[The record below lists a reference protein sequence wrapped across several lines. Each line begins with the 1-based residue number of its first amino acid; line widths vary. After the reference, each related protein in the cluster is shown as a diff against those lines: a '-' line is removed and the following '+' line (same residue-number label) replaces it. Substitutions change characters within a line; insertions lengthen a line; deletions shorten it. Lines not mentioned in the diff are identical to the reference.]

1 MKVGCV
7 SSEREG
13 WKGEKKKKSFIL
25 ERKKIFNEMDKMK

>member
-1 MKVGCV
+1 M

-13 WKGEKKKKSFIL
+13 WKGEKKKSFIL